1 MYDWVIYIC
10 ISIICGTIF
19 YMLVPGGNMEKT
31 MKLVLNV
38 FLISSLVSP
47 LMKKFNYQDISNC
60 LSKIYNNDDINTCYN
75 EYLKKTDQE
84 KLKSALKIVLAKSGY
99 KFLDISID
107 ISKDNSKVKNVYL
120 KIAKDQNYDA
130 NQIKQIVQKE
140 TGIDPKIIYYQQ

>member
-19 YMLVPGGNMEKT
+19 YMLVPGGNMGKT

-47 LMKKFNYQDISNC
+47 LIKKFNCQDISNC
-60 LSKIYNNDDINTCYN
+60 ISKIYNSDDINMYYN

-107 ISKDNSKVKNVYL
+107 ISKDKSKVKNVYL
-120 KIAKDQNYDA
+120 KMAKDQNYDA

>member
-60 LSKIYNNDDINTCYN
+60 LSKIYNNDDINMYCN

-140 TGIDPKIIYYQQ
+140 TGIDPKIIYYQ

>member
-47 LMKKFNYQDISNC
+47 LVKNFNCQDISNN
-60 LSKIYNNDDINTCYN
+60 LSKIYNSDDINMRYN

-120 KIAKDQNYDA
+120 KIDKGQNYDA

>member
-1 MYDWVIYIC
+1 MR
-10 ISIICGTIF
+10 
-19 YMLVPGGNMEKT
+19 
-31 MKLVLNV
+31 
-38 FLISSLVSP
+38 
-47 LMKKFNYQDISNC
+47 
-60 LSKIYNNDDINTCYN
+60 YN